1 MAQLISDGWARR
13 MVLSHDFICYAN
25 HLNRRQPA
33 ASRPATVHVDPLGLC
48 VVHDLVIPALLARGA
63 TADDIEQIT
72 QRNPL
77 ALLAIPA

>member
-1 MAQLISDGWARR
+1 
-13 MVLSHDFICYAN
+13 
-25 HLNRRQPA
+25 
-33 ASRPATVHVDPLGLC
+33 